1 VIYYGKYGFWK
12 EFLLMAIQKL
22 SAFEKTSIQLR
33 HTLKR
38 LEVFVEIARSE
49 EEVALANE
57 MIVKLKEV
65 RAMIPADAQDVD
77 IRERN

>member
-1 VIYYGKYGFWK
+1 
-12 EFLLMAIQKL
+12 MAIQKL

-65 RAMIPADAQDVD
+65 RAMIPAEAQEVD
-77 IRERN
+77 IKTKE